1 MTTTEGRN
9 IAIVTGSARG
19 LGYELAC
26 QLIERGWIVAG
37 IDFDADRQ
45 AELAERFGTER
56 YRAFVGDVA
65 DGTFV
70 DDAIAEIARIG
81 HIDLLI
87 NNAGQPSFKTPTAYV
102 AADVDKC
109 LKGLKGMILWSVA
122 TLKACGEHDLKIA
135 NVMSTAATRGNANES
150 VYCATKWGEKGY
162 TQSLK
167 AAYKGSSVKI
177 VGVYPG
183 GIDTD
188 FYRDSHDYVSLEKQH
203 SFMDPAELAEV
214 ILFNLVNEANLTVSD
229 IIIERN
235 YR

>member
-9 IAIVTGSARG
+9 VAIVTGSARG

-26 QLIERGWIVAG
+26 QLIERGWLVAG

-65 DGTFV
+65 DETFV

-102 AADVDKC
+102 AA
-109 LKGLKGMILWSVA
+109 
-122 TLKACGEHDLKIA
+122 ACGAWRHSRPA
-135 NVMSTAATRGNANES
+135 ASTT
-150 VYCATKWGEKGY
+150 
-162 TQSLK
+162 
-167 AAYKGSSVKI
+167 
-177 VGVYPG
+177 
-183 GIDTD
+183 
-188 FYRDSHDYVSLEKQH
+188 
-203 SFMDPAELAEV
+203 
-214 ILFNLVNEANLTVSD
+214 
-229 IIIERN
+229 
-235 YR
+235 

>member
-1 MTTTEGRN
+1 MNTATGRK
-9 IAIVTGSARG
+9 IAIVTGSALG
-19 LGYELAC
+19 LGYELTR
-26 QLIERGWIVAG
+26 QLIDQGWFVAG
-37 IDFDADRQ
+37 IDFNTERQ
-45 AELAERFGTER
+45 AELSKSFGKDE
-56 YRAFVGDVA
+56 YRAFVGDVS
-65 DGTFV
+65 DESFV
-70 DDAIAEIARIG
+70 RNSIAAIRRIG

-87 NNAGQPSFKTPTAYV
+87 NNAGQPSFKAPTAYE

-109 LKGLKGMILWSVA
+109 LKGLRGMILWSVE
-122 TLKACGEHDLKIA
+122 TLKADGEADLKIA

-162 TQSLK
+162 TNSLK

-188 FYRDSHDYVSLEKQH
+188 FYRDSHDYVSEEKQH
-203 SFMDPAELAEV
+203 TFMSPAELAKV
-214 ILFNLVNEANLTVSD
+214 ILFNLVNDADLTVSD
-229 IIIERN
+229 ILIERN